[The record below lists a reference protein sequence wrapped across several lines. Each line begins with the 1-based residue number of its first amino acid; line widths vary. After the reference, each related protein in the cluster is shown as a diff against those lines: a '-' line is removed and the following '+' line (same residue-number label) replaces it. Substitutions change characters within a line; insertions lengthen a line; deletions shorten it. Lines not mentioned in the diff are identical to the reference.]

1 MTAFWFRHK
10 RESEVV
16 SDRTQYRLYMVLVL
30 PIALICVILRRVPL
44 AGSKA
49 GDISTVRT
57 PFISEVMELSHN
69 VVPWIFM
76 GR

>member
-1 MTAFWFRHK
+1 MTAF
-10 RESEVV
+10 EVQQKSTGNIV
-16 SDRTQYRLYMVLVL
+16 SDRTQYRLYLLLVL
-30 PIALICVILRRVPL
+30 PIALICAILRRVPL
-44 AGSKA
+44 AGGKA
-49 GDISTVRT
+49 SDISTVRT